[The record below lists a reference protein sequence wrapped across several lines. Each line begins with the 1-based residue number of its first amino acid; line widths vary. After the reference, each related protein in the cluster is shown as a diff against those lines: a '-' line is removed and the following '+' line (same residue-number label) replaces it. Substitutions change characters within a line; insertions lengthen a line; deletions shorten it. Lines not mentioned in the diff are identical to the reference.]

1 MASLNRVT
9 LIGNLGNDPD
19 KRFTPGGQAVTT
31 FSIATSERWRDKS
44 SGQQQERTEWHR
56 IVVWGQQA
64 ENCAQY
70 LSKGRQV
77 CVEGRLQTRQWEDKD
92 GVKKTTTEIVAQRVL
107 FIGSQGGG
115 GTRTTRETTETS
127 DFGGDDVPT
136 FDAGGSGPD
145 DVPF

>member
-9 LIGNLGNDPD
+9 LIGNLGKDPE

-31 FSIATSERWRDKS
+31 FSIATSERWKDKNT
-44 SGQQQERTEWHR
+44 GQNQERTEWHR
-56 IVVWGQQA
+56 IVVWGTQA

-70 LSKGRQV
+70 LAKGRQV

-92 GVKKTTTEIVAQRVL
+92 GVKKTTTEIIAQRVL
-107 FIGSQGGG
+107 FMGNAGGG
-115 GTRTTRETTETS
+115 GSRTTNTDT
-127 DFGGDDVPT
+127 GAGPDVPT
-136 FDAGGSGPD
+136 FDAGGGSD